1 MTAQMNDSRRVL
13 SVMWAAI
20 HLARAKARRS
30 DGSGATAVGV
40 GITDNKDKSF
50 ELIFTVPVGR
60 EGVAG
65 WGGRVAE

>member
-1 MTAQMNDSRRVL
+1 
-13 SVMWAAI
+13 
-20 HLARAKARRS
+20 
-30 DGSGATAVGV
+30 VGV

-65 WGGRVAE
+65 WGGRVAEWVGKTKTGRRQNKEKPRRREWVGGLGFLVERVFFC